1 MGRRKRT
8 RPSAREQQRG
18 ARGLVIVAAA
28 LVIALMGGAGAFLA
42 LVSGQTGAAAA
53 PVHPQQALPPVVQDD
68 DAPPSPSEPEE
79 PEATEDPRAAAL
91 ALDPNRTTDWRFDG
105 TGEKTVYLTF
115 DDGPSENT
123 ARILDVLD
131 SYGVKATFFVTGHE
145 PDRRDLIKRAY
156 EAGHSIGLHT
166 FSHDYASVYAS
177 EEAFFS
183 DLEAVGEVVKEQIGF
198 VPYLTRFPGG
208 ASNTVSA
215 SYSPGIMTALA
226 KDLPARGYQF
236 YDWNV
241 SSGDASGNNVDVEK
255 IVASS
260 CVEGYTNVMLLCHD
274 SATKGTTV
282 EALPRIIEF
291 YRERGYA
298 FAAIDRDAFVCHH
311 GVSN

>member
-1 MGRRKRT
+1 MGRQERA

-28 LVIALMGGAGAFLA
+28 LVIALMGGAAAFLA

-53 PVHPQQALPPVVQDD
+53 PVRPDQALPPVVQDE
-68 DAPPSPSEPEE
+68 DAPPPPPEPEE
-79 PEATEDPRAAAL
+79 PEEAEDPRAAAL
-91 ALDPNRTTDWRFDG
+91 ALDPERTTDWRFDG

-131 SYGVKATFFVTGHE
+131 RYGVKATFFVTGHE
-145 PDRRDLIKRAY
+145 PDKRGLIKRAY

-226 KDLPARGYQF
+226 QDLPARGYQF

-241 SSGDASGNNVDVEK
+241 SSGDAAGNNVDVEK

-291 YRERGYA
+291 YQERGYA